1 MTAMLQEN
9 FKRKLVVILSADA
22 AGYTRLTEQD
32 EVSIH
37 GLLKERLE
45 IIRENTSKFGGQ
57 VIRIHGD
64 GCLCSFDSV
73 INALKAA
80 LEIQHRS
87 TLINSSL
94 IKSNQIWFRIGIHL
108 SEVIFDSCEPYGNGV
123 NIAVRLQQKA
133 KPGEIIISQKT
144 ISALDST
151 RGFVFS
157 KAKKIKVKNLTQPIF
172 CAELTGTTIIR
183 NSNASNHEKYIRQ
196 TYYLGLTACLC
207 ALFYSISTYFF
218 ASKQILIASDNP
230 SLTSHIIPQENI
242 FSSLDI
248 AYQLNLG
255 EELSIDTPEL
265 IGEKKIIGLP
275 TTVRTNVELADIT
288 NKVNRIRGDILEL
301 KASIDINNHHP
312 NSNAT
317 STTQL
322 LIEQNKFLQKL
333 LSQNENQRFLRA
345 SNNSENH
352 FSPQDYAV
360 PQELVSSKHLIDT
373 LDTLSKEN
381 KSDNT
386 QGLTART
393 DDTKYFGC
401 MSCASQHQNTAI
413 LDKNDQNQKI
423 LNKAILIGRI
433 TNTGLTHFGEKN
445 EVLRNFI
452 YQKLQYSI
460 SQSQL
465 GKHIDEFSWLN
476 GSKTKKVDEEYL
488 SELCLEKEAILIAS
502 YELGTNYWNANGA
515 HLHFHHCGTKRSI
528 HYFERNLSPT
538 IYNVQEP
545 YLSED
550 ALINVYKSV
559 DYMVDKIVVK
569 NDKKSL

>member
-9 FKRKLVVILSADA
+9 FRRKLVVILSADA
-22 AGYTRLTEQD
+22 AGYTRLTEQN
-32 EVSIH
+32 ELSIH

-45 IIRENTSKFGGQ
+45 LIRENTSKFDGEI
-57 VIRIHGD
+57 IRVHGD

-87 TLINSSL
+87 TLLNSSL
-94 IKSNQIWFRIGIHL
+94 AISNQIWFRIGIHL
-108 SEVIFDSCEPYGNGV
+108 SEVIFDNCEPYGNGV

-133 KPGEIIISQKT
+133 KPGEIIVSQKT

-151 RGFVFS
+151 RGFIFS
-157 KAKKIKVKNLTQPIF
+157 KIKKIKVKNLTQPIY
-172 CAELTGTTIIR
+172 CAHLTGTTIMNNDR
-183 NSNASNHEKYIRQ
+183 ASNQRKHVGQ
-196 TYYLGLTACLC
+196 AYYLGLAVCLC
-207 ALFYSISTYFF
+207 ALLYSSNSYFY
-218 ASKQILIASDNP
+218 ASKQSPTTFDEQSATSNIISRKNP
-230 SLTSHIIPQENI
+230 L
-242 FSSLDI
+242 SSLDI
-248 AYQLNLG
+248 GYQPNLG
-255 EELSIDTPEL
+255 KELQIHLPKL
-265 IGEKKIIGLP
+265 ITEKKIISSP
-275 TTVRTNVELADIT
+275 TTVRSNIEFADIS
-288 NKVNRIRGDILEL
+288 NKMNELRSDIQEL
-301 KASIDINNHHP
+301 KNSIHINSHHP
-312 NSNAT
+312 SARAT

-322 LIEQNKFLQKL
+322 LIEQNNFLEKL
-333 LSQNENQRFLRA
+333 LNQNENQQFLRTSNS
-345 SNNSENH
+345 SNNYV
-352 FSPQDYAV
+352 SPQNYTA

-381 KSDNT
+381 KANSIQKLGT
-386 QGLTART
+386 LVPAS
-393 DDTKYFGC
+393 DTKYFGC
-401 MSCASQHQNTAI
+401 MSCANQHQNTAV
-413 LDKNDQNQKI
+413 LDKDNQKI

-433 TNTGLTHFGEKN
+433 TDTGLNHFGEKD

-502 YELGTNYWNANGA
+502 YELNTNYWNAHGA

-538 IYNVQEP
+538 IYNVQKP

-550 ALINVYKSV
+550 ALTNVYKSV
-559 DYMVDKIVVK
+559 DYMVDKIVRK
-569 NDKKSL
+569 DKELL